1 MTKKFLSLE
10 KLTEYDTLI
19 KDKINSVNT
28 IEVSET
34 EPTGENV
41 AVWLNPSSED
51 TINIP
56 EINDSTTSLI
66 DTWSSQKINSEL
78 ASAGK
83 VKTVNGIEP
92 DENGNIKIS
101 VSGGTSTGGV
111 TSWNDLIDKPFED
124 NVDGREVVA
133 EKQSLTLNKTDVCVG
148 DTSVEFHYIQYINE
162 NPLGIPFNDG
172 DKLIYIWNGVE
183 YECTTTCIYDEVEK
197 LDIYKIGNENIVDS
211 RVEDTGVPFFIA
223 MMKAETMYMFQ
234 ISSRLE
240 NASLEIQKAVKT
252 VKYLDNKYIKD
263 MYGSKNIINEYMS
276 LQDITF
282 EPHVDQGN
290 IYGWSE
296 YMHLLTETYEDVNE
310 GETIL
315 VTWDGNVY
323 ECEVIFFSG
332 VKCLGN
338 IDLMTSGVDNGMPF
352 IIILDFTGMIAGTP
366 AIGFMN
372 CHDAEPSDVNE
383 TITHSISIRMQKE
396 EIAYI
401 KPKYIKDMYYTDGY
415 SYTPVLN
422 STSYNFTYDE
432 ADQWYAAS
440 LPALDLDV
448 NKTYR
453 VIFDGNP
460 MIASWQPAGSSNGVI
475 DYMLT
480 AGSLWIFFPSSDSSY
495 AVSLTDTEA
504 QSHTIDIAEQGEEI
518 IHHIPNKYIED
529 MYGSKTNEIFNGTL
543 TTSAENGGFNLDR
556 YAPNISLEGGKTYKV
571 IFNGVEYNCVCQAFE
586 GSGNLIGNMTLL
598 DNGGT
603 DTGEPFGYIISL
615 AYGNAFGT
623 KEAGTFSIEIYYEEL
638 KQIPSKYLPTDYI
651 KELINDAIT
660 TALNTEV

>member
-28 IEVSET
+28 IEVSAT

-197 LDIYKIGNENIVDS
+197 LDIYKIGNENIVNS

-240 NASLEIQKAVKT
+240 NASLEIQKVVKT
-252 VKYLDNKYIKD
+252 VKHIDNKYIKD
-263 MYGSKNIINEYMS
+263 MYGSKTTEEVYIP
-276 LQDITF
+276 LQDYTF
-282 EPHVDQGN
+282 TAYVDQDTN
-290 IYGWSE
+290 TADTWSE
-296 YMHLLTETYEDVNE
+296 GIILLTGTYEGMNIGD
-310 GETIL
+310 TIF
-315 VTWDGNVY
+315 VTWDGVEY
-323 ECEVIFFSG
+323 ECVVMDMQG
-332 VKCLGN
+332 VPFIGN
-338 IDLMTSGVDNGMPF
+338 AAMFGGEDNGIPF
-352 IIILDFTGMIAGTP
+352 VIGFDIAGMLSGTP
-366 AIGFMN
+366 CIVLMN
-372 CHDAEPSDVNE
+372 IYDPAPDDAND
-383 TITHSISIRMQKE
+383 TITHSISIKKHME
-396 EIAYI
+396 ELVQI
-401 KPKYIKDMYYTDGY
+401 KPKYIKDMYYCDEEVLLKSQELQFKYTEEDGCLVQV
-415 SYTPVLN
+415 SLVSPIVPDKVYTI
-422 STSYNFTYDE
+422 E
-432 ADQWYAAS
+432 
-440 LPALDLDV
+440 
-448 NKTYR
+448 
-453 VIFDGNP
+453 FDGICYEGLSAQN
-460 MIASWQPAGSSNGVI
+460 PAGQIVVEFPRGEDEKIGAILQVDGRSF
-475 DYMLT
+475 
-480 AGSLWIFFPSSDSSY
+480 IFTQEKTDS
-495 AVSLTDTEA
+495 V
-504 QSHTIDIAEQGEEI
+504 HTVA
-518 IHHIPNKYIED
+518 
-529 MYGSKTNEIFNGTL
+529 
-543 TTSAENGGFNLDR
+543 
-556 YAPNISLEGGKTYKV
+556 ISEVK
-571 IFNGVEYNCVCQAFE
+571 
-586 GSGNLIGNMTLL
+586 
-598 DNGGT
+598 
-603 DTGEPFGYIISL
+603 SL
-615 AYGNAFGT
+615 A
-623 KEAGTFSIEIYYEEL
+623 K
-638 KQIPSKYLPTDYI
+638 IPSKYLPTDYI
-651 KELINDAIT
+651 KKLINDAIT